1 MNNVCLRMTLKLS
14 IFLFLLRYDFIY
26 FFLLNVLEHRS
37 IVLRI
42 RSDKKMKEIYKE
54 NRNTVER
61 EHKKS

>member
-1 MNNVCLRMTLKLS
+1 MNNVCLGMTLKLS

-42 RSDKKMKEIYKE
+42 RSDKKIKEIYKE